1 MRGKDLCSRKG
12 CFLCAKGKVGRKVGG
27 WVGRGRGVSQGRRQK
42 KIFEDNVQDGGGV
55 KNFSL
60 KMSQFIFLFG
70 NEVLNF

>member
-42 KIFEDNVQDGGGV
+42 KKKILRTMSKMEGGG
-55 KNFSL
+55 
-60 KMSQFIFLFG
+60 IFLSKCPNLFVFG